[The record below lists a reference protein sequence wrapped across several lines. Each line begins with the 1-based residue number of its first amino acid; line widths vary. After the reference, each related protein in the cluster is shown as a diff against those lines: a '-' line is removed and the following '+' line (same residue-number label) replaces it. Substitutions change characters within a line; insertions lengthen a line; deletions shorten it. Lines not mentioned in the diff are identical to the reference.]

1 MHGGIRIKHGKLATS
16 TTGWDLHASIIM
28 DRITAAQVF
37 VAIAERGS
45 MVAASEALGMSRAMV
60 TRYLAE
66 MEQWAGARL
75 LHRSTRRLS
84 LTDAGDATLARCRQM
99 LEVAGAMAVTS
110 LDGADT
116 PHGLLRITCSQSLA
130 QTALASAVA
139 TYLQRYPRAAVDL
152 QMENRAVNLVEQRID
167 LAIRITNALEPN
179 LIARQLAS
187 CDSVVVAAPAYLAA
201 HGTPRRV
208 EDLAMHNC
216 LTYTYFGK
224 SLWQFT
230 HQGEALTVPV
240 SGRLSANESLVLLVA
255 TVEGAGIS
263 LQPRFSAAPLIA
275 SGQLVELLPAWR
287 PQSMGIYG
295 IYTSRQHMS
304 PLLRTML
311 DFLVEWFER
320 DSRWLEL
327 TGGITL
333 PIRPLSRKRT
343 SKLSSG
349 TTQA

>member
-1 MHGGIRIKHGKLATS
+1 
-16 TTGWDLHASIIM
+16 M

-37 VAIAERGS
+37 VAIVERGS
-45 MVAASEALGMSRAMV
+45 MVAASEALDMSRAMV

-75 LHRSTRRLS
+75 LHRTTRRLS

-99 LEVAGAMAVTS
+99 LEVAGTMAVAAPE
-110 LDGADT
+110 GADT
-116 PHGLLRITCSQSLA
+116 PQGLLRITCSQSLA
-130 QTALASAVA
+130 QTALAGAVTA
-139 TYLQRYPRAAVDL
+139 YLQRYPRAAVDL

-187 CDSVVVAAPAYLAA
+187 CASVVCAAPSYLAA

-208 EDLAMHNC
+208 EDLALHNC

-230 HQGEALTVPV
+230 HQGEVLTVPV

-255 TVEGAGIS
+255 TAAGAGIAM
-263 LQPRFSAAPLIA
+263 QPRYSAAPLIA
-275 SGQLVELLPAWR
+275 SGQLVELLPAYA
-287 PQSMGIYG
+287 PQDMGIYG

-311 DFLVEWFER
+311 DFLVEWFAR
-320 DSRWLEL
+320 DPLWLAAIAAPQLSGRPLARQRRAGAE
-327 TGGITL
+327 GGI
-333 PIRPLSRKRT
+333 
-343 SKLSSG
+343 
-349 TTQA
+349 A

>member
-1 MHGGIRIKHGKLATS
+1 
-16 TTGWDLHASIIM
+16 M

-45 MVAASEALGMSRAMV
+45 MVAASEALDMSRAMV

-66 MEQWAGARL
+66 MEEWAGARL
-75 LHRSTRRLS
+75 LHRTTRRLS

-99 LEVAGAMAVTS
+99 LEVAGAMAVAS
-110 LDGADT
+110 AEGVDT
-116 PHGLLRITCSQSLA
+116 PQGLLRITCSQSLA
-130 QTALASAVA
+130 QTALAGAVTA
-139 TYLQRYPRAAVDL
+139 YLQRYPRAAVDL

-187 CDSVVVAAPAYLAA
+187 CASVVCAAPTYLAA
-201 HGTPRRV
+201 HGTPRRI
-208 EDLAMHNC
+208 EDLALHNC

-230 HQGEALTVPV
+230 HQGEVLTVPV

-255 TVEGAGIS
+255 TVAGAGIAM
-263 LQPRFSAAPLIA
+263 QPRYSVAPLIA
-275 SGQLVELLPAWR
+275 SGQLVELLPAYV
-287 PQSMGIYG
+287 PQDMGIYG

-311 DFLVEWFER
+311 DFLLEWFAR
-320 DSRWLEL
+320 DARWLAAIAAPVAP
-327 TGGITL
+327 G
-333 PIRPLSRKRT
+333 RPVGRKRRGDADREV
-343 SKLSSG
+343 S
-349 TTQA
+349 